1 MQLLKVNMQI
11 SKLKHKT
18 YQASKVFVIFNEEQS
33 QRACLKAMCVG
44 TIPAMLDR
52 TDQIDPKFLFKGNL
66 LAIREAPEPSSVM
79 YENLDVGTAEL
90 IKQQMISWL
99 VLGCGLVVTFFTID
113 AAFKNGFPVVGAILI
128 SFWNS
133 VLPSVNKV
141 LVASFET
148 HHELEDMEKSFI
160 QKTVTARGFTSSMI
174 LYFVG
179 LSHSP
184 QVLSG
189 YYIGTIQAVL
199 LADAL
204 TTPLARAMDVGGF
217 FKRRILAPIAGTDD
231 RAKALNTGTDY
242 LLAERYTD
250 LAKTVL
256 MSMFFSAIFPVGFYY
271 SAFACFCS
279 FWADKYCILRVF
291 RQKPPTGDKLV
302 LLRFSMVTF
311 SLVHGEL

>member
-1 MQLLKVNMQI
+1 
-11 SKLKHKT
+11 
-18 YQASKVFVIFNEEQS
+18 
-33 QRACLKAMCVG
+33 MCVG

-52 TDQIDPKFLFKGNL
+52 TDSIDPKYLFKGNL
-66 LAIREAPEPSSVM
+66 LAIREAPEPSSVL
-79 YENLDVGTAEL
+79 YENLEVGAAAL
-90 IKQQMISWL
+90 LQQQVVSWF
-99 VLGCGLVVTFFTID
+99 VLGCGMVVTYFTID
-113 AAFKNGFPVVGAILI
+113 AAFQNGAPVVGALLI

-133 VLPSVNKV
+133 VLPAINKV

-148 HHELEDMEKSFI
+148 HHDLEGVENSFI
-160 QKTVTARGFTSSMI
+160 QKTVAARGFTSSLI
-174 LYFVG
+174 LYLVG

-184 QVLSG
+184 QILSP
-189 YYIGTIQAVL
+189 YYIGSIQAVL
-199 LADAL
+199 LADAI
-204 TTPLARAMDVGGF
+204 TTPVIRAMDVGGF
-217 FKRRILAPIAGTDD
+217 LKQNILAPMSGTDD
-231 RAKALNTGTDY
+231 RAKALATGTDY

-302 LLRFSMVTF
+302 NQQKNGRIEKS
-311 SLVHGEL
+311 GA